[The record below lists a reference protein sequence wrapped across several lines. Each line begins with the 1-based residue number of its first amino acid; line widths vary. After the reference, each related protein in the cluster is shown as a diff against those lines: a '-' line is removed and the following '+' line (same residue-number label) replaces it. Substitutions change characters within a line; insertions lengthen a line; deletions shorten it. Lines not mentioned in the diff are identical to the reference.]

1 MLLIIQFKILERY
14 LNDAVLFLYLSMC
27 YTEHIEV
34 LVFVGATRIVS
45 FLIGRWRF
53 VLKDNNMKEPFDFP
67 TLDDNK
73 DVDADVGSAGKL
85 GNLSSPFDSLGDSA
99 GSWLMP
105 LALVGIWVLVFVI
118 ELIFTGV
125 SAKGLSHWPVVM
137 GETSHIAII
146 KPVSAWIA
154 QFATSHGAIGLLLG
168 FILKIASVVVMAIC
182 VLFAGFIHASW
193 GHLFGNILV
202 FLILCGILFFL
213 QVPLRKAVREWFVLN
228 LMGIGFTWLIVEVV
242 SFVAQFLAKQETWLY
257 AVSHSITPIV
267 GASVGIYGLLGFTLF
282 QTLRHL
288 RQSRWVQ
295 LVLIVILFLVVAL
308 LYARWTSLSDVKFAT
323 STGAALL
330 LGVIMHY
337 VGFGIGC
344 LHGLRTRLPIDGR

>member
-1 MLLIIQFKILERY
+1 M
-14 LNDAVLFLYLSMC
+14 
-27 YTEHIEV
+27 
-34 LVFVGATRIVS
+34 GATRINSLLVERRG
-45 FLIGRWRF
+45 FILNDD
-53 VLKDNNMKEPFDFP
+53 KNMKEPFDFP

-73 DVDADVGSAGKL
+73 DVDADVGSNRNLGKL
-85 GNLSSPFDSLGDSA
+85 AGPFDNLGDSA
-99 GSWLMP
+99 SSWIMP
-105 LALVGIWVLVFVI
+105 VGLIGIWIIVFLF

-146 KPVSAWIA
+146 KPVAAWIS
-154 QFATSHGAIGLLLG
+154 QFAASHGAIGFLLG
-168 FILKIASVVVMAIC
+168 IILKLASVVVMAFC
-182 VLFAGFIHASW
+182 AVVTGFVHASW

-202 FLILCGILFFL
+202 FCILCAILFYL
-213 QVPLRKAVREWFVLN
+213 QVPLKMAVREWFILN
-228 LMGIGFTWLIVEVV
+228 LTGIGFTWLIVEVV
-242 SFVAQFLAKQETWLY
+242 SFVAQFVAKQQTWLY

-267 GASVGIYGLLGFTLF
+267 GASVGVYGLLGFTLF

-295 LVLIVILFLVVAL
+295 LVLIGVLFLVIAL
-308 LYARWTSLSDVKFAT
+308 LYARWTSLTDIKFAT
-323 STGAALL
+323 STGSALL